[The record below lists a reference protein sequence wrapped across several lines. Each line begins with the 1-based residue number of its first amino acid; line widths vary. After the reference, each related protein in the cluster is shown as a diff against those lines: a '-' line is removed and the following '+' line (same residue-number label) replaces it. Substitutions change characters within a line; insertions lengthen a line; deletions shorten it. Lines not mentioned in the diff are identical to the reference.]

1 MMSPLTVAQADRMNA
16 IKRSFKKNFAT
27 AKVVKP
33 TAPVEIPVVRGMEVS
48 VRYVAHANDIGFKPA
63 LCFRG
68 IKWAHCI
75 VNEDEGIRVMKIDVQ
90 TLDKAQA
97 VEFRGAAYPIK
108 RCAEQLM
115 AFTNRLTARKDITE
129 AARELV
135 QRVLADEVI
144 EEKAELVPVKAKVA
158 TSTDAAPTARSTIL
172 AAICAEL
179 NIEPAMAR
187 RVLRKAG
194 LHAPYN
200 DAAVLRRTLKK

>member
-16 IKRSFKKNFAT
+16 IHRASRKAFPRT
-27 AKVVKP
+27 KVVKA
-33 TAPVEIPVVRGMEVS
+33 TAPIEIPVVRGMEVS

-90 TLDKAQA
+90 TLGQAQA

-115 AFTNRLTARKDITE
+115 SFTKRHTAAKAITE
-129 AARELV
+129 AARELIE
-135 QRVLADEVI
+135 RVLANEVI
-144 EEKAELVPVKAKVA
+144 EEKAEIVAPKAKITTTTD
-158 TSTDAAPTARSTIL
+158 TSAPRSTVL
-172 AAICAEL
+172 AGICAEL
-179 NIEPAMAR
+179 NIEPTMAR
-187 RVLRKAG
+187 RMLRKAG
-194 LHAPYN
+194 LHAPYD
-200 DAAVLRRTLKK
+200 DAAVLRRTLGK

>member
-1 MMSPLTVAQADRMNA
+1 MRYTSLVETHSSGETKMMSSLTVAQADRMNT

-27 AKVVKP
+27 AKPVKAA
-33 TAPVEIPVVRGMEVS
+33 APVEIPVVRGMEVS

-97 VEFRGAAYPIK
+97 VEFKGAAYPIK

-115 AFTNRLTARKDITE
+115 SFTR
-129 AARELV
+129 
-135 QRVLADEVI
+135 
-144 EEKAELVPVKAKVA
+144 
-158 TSTDAAPTARSTIL
+158 
-172 AAICAEL
+172 
-179 NIEPAMAR
+179 
-187 RVLRKAG
+187 
-194 LHAPYN
+194 
-200 DAAVLRRTLKK
+200 